1 MIWFI
6 PGVIAGAS
14 MGVVVAGMLAAA
26 KDCDRCTDHAVI
38 VRRAYDVVD
47 TWTAPSINDEAMA
60 DALHKLAEA
69 CTPGTAVR

>member
-1 MIWFI
+1 MIWFV

-26 KDCDRCTDHAVI
+26 KDCEGCSYAGPI

-47 TWTAPSINDEAMA
+47 AWTAPSINDEAMA

-69 CTPGTAVR
+69 CAPGTAVR